1 MSQRLGMADGRCF
14 TINSSAQLL
23 NNFVMKQNNISFE
36 DNYSYRQ
43 LLQKQGPQ
51 LMSKMQEQQGKADC
65 NNCNVPM
72 LKMPDIYQVSEI
84 TEKTLKPSYRMST
97 CAICL
102 NEVKSTRTNPPIRC
116 GHVFHS
122 HCLQRWKEQGK
133 NTCPTCRKVFDAS
146 QFKIVVTIQ
155 NNYTAA
161 ANSVSLNEESIFD
174 VLDLFD
180 ITFDVENQP
189 DLDSILADLGVSL
202 SDFDP
207 TVLDAE

>member
-1 MSQRLGMADGRCF
+1 
-14 TINSSAQLL
+14 
-23 NNFVMKQNNISFE
+23 
-36 DNYSYRQ
+36 
-43 LLQKQGPQ
+43 
-51 LMSKMQEQQGKADC
+51 
-65 NNCNVPM
+65 
-72 LKMPDIYQVSEI
+72 
-84 TEKTLKPSYRMST
+84 
-97 CAICL
+97 
-102 NEVKSTRTNPPIRC
+102 
-116 GHVFHS
+116 VFHS

-146 QFKIVVTIQ
+146 HFKIVVTIQ

-189 DLDSILADLGVSL
+189 DLDSILADLGMGL